1 MILEKFLMYFH
12 YITIISPR
20 KRGWLF
26 SKTNLNQSPSPK
38 DALYQVWLKWAQ
50 MFLDIFPLEKGV
62 VLLLKKLKCPLT
74 NWLRMLCVQFDWNW
88 ISGLSG
94 SGEDENMKSLQT
106 SWQSTETLTLAY
118 SSGELKWTISNGRIS
133 KPCVDRNLGW
143 NRIRSITRA
152 MLVAKQR
159 VGLPFDLS
167 SIYSIR

>member
-20 KRGWLF
+20 KRGWLI

-74 NWLRMLCVQFDWNW
+74 NWPRMLCVQFDWNW

-106 SWQSTETLTLAY
+106 DWQATDNRPSEKLTSAF
-118 SSGELKWTISNGRIS
+118 SSSELKTVQFCFWIKLTYCLQKWLKDQLIESIMM
-133 KPCVDRNLGW
+133 VHLG
-143 NRIRSITRA
+143 
-152 MLVAKQR
+152 
-159 VGLPFDLS
+159 
-167 SIYSIR
+167 